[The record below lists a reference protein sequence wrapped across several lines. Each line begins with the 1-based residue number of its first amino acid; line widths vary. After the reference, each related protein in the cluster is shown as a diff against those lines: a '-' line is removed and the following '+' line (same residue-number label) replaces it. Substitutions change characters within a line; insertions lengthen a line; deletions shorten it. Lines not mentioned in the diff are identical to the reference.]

1 MKIRTNYVSNSSS
14 SSFVIAYDES
24 FFGDLLTLIQTSH
37 VGCETSVTNHE
48 NMEEFY
54 ECRFSTLEEINNFK
68 QKVEE
73 KINQGKKV
81 ILLELDSEYEFLIKL
96 LNNINKNNGED
107 KIEFLYK

>member
-48 NMEEFY
+48 NMEEFFEY
-54 ECRFSTLEEINNFK
+54 KFSTLEEINNFK

-81 ILLELDSEYEFLIKL
+81 ILLDLDCEYDFLIKL
-96 LNNINKNNGED
+96 LNQINKQNGGD
-107 KIEFLYK
+107 KIEIMYE